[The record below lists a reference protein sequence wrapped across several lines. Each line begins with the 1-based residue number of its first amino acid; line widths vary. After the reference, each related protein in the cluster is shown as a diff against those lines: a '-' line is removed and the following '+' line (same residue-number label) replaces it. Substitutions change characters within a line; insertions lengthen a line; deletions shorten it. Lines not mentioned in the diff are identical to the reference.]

1 MESELKSVKS
11 EAEDGQVPHA
21 STSEE
26 VESLQEGKSIEYRTR
41 MIIKREH
48 VQFAGLVDS
57 LRKVT
62 AGTLSNK
69 LLEVAEM
76 ILQSTYKPEPITYDM
91 IRELQER
98 GGIVVNFQI
107 LPSSKRFPLMRDRLK
122 DIKGFAERGQEVHKI
137 LDAVFSK
144 QLELQLKQGM
154 PPQLSTAQ
162 LVKSRSDEPKTKDT
176 AAPEEKVAGS
186 YDFLGGMGVKR
197 PATLTKDE
205 FRKQAA
211 RNFANLANFAN
222 P

>member
-1 MESELKSVKS
+1 MNDEI
-11 EAEDGQVPHA
+11 
-21 STSEE
+21 
-26 VESLQEGKSIEYRTR
+26 ESLPSRVEWNTPMPSPKSGQWVTTTESKVTDCRTR
-41 MIIKREH
+41 LIIKREH
-48 VQFAGLVDS
+48 VQFAGLVYQ
-57 LRKVT
+57 LRQS
-62 AGTLSNK
+62 ASGALRNK

-76 ILQSTYKPEPITYDM
+76 ILQSSYKPGPITYDM

-154 PPQLSTAQ
+154 PPQQSTAQ
-162 LVKSRSDEPKTKDT
+162 HVKPRIEEHKTKDT

-186 YDFLGGMGVKR
+186 YDFLGSMGVKR

-211 RNFANLANFAN
+211 RNSRQYRHAHQ
-222 P
+222 